1 MATFPSR
8 FSKGSG
14 AGKEAR
20 ATKVDASGLQKRIQL
35 LRRNMPQISRQVA
48 QEMNALLAWR
58 VSETSPRDTNRF
70 LRGWLLAA
78 KDVGPIPVIIPAL
91 RSTSRHSEYI
101 KYLQKELM
109 RLEAERKGL
118 AGMIDFWYTSK
129 PNRRRNTPAYREMNA
144 RLRKLDKW
152 IVRVKE
158 EIAKAAGD
166 ETVLLMD
173 KERGK
178 RNYSTV
184 RVGIYGGEGAIRRIG
199 GKTLVRWHNKEPHAT
214 IIERKYGIIRNAIGM
229 VKRAG
234 LVRVRKTLV
243 RELTAVSR
251 AA

>member
-1 MATFPSR
+1 MASYWSR

-14 AGKEAR
+14 AGKAAR
-20 ATKVDASGLQKRIQL
+20 ETFVDASGLQKRIQL
-35 LRRNMPQISRQVA
+35 LRRNMPEISRQVA

-58 VSETSPRDTNRF
+58 VSDTSPRDTNRF

-91 RSTSRHSEYI
+91 RATSRHSEYI
-101 KYLQKELM
+101 KYLQQELL
-109 RLEAERKGL
+109 RLETERKAV

-129 PNRRRNTPAYREMNA
+129 PNRKRGTPAYNKMTSQV
-144 RLRKLDKW
+144 RKMDKW

-158 EIAKAAGD
+158 ELVKAGGD

-184 RVGIYGGEGAIRRIG
+184 RVGIYGGEGSIRRIG

-214 IIERKYGIIRNAIGM
+214 IIERKYGIIRNAMGM

-234 LVRVRKTLV
+234 LVRVKKTLV
-243 RELTAVSR
+243 RELTKSR